1 MASAAPAPASAVP
14 AGAAVPPASAGGAP
28 TAPGTAP
35 AAAAGPLSG
44 AQKAAILMLLLGEE
58 QAADLLRHLTPREV
72 QTLGSAMFSVTDVRQ
87 EQVDAVLDEFIAVA
101 RAMTGVGLGAE
112 TYVREVFTRA
122 LGEDRAASV
131 LARITPSESNQG
143 IEVLQW
149 MDARAIAELVGAEH
163 PQIIAAVLSYLAPEL
178 AADVLEQ
185 LPEPIQP
192 DVVLRIA
199 TLESIP
205 PEAVVELERVLQK
218 QFQASTSMRA
228 SMVGGVQTAARIMN
242 FTRSAS
248 EQRIIRAL
256 FEADEEIGQAIQD
269 KMLTFD
275 HLRTLDDRS
284 LSTLIR
290 AIDGEVL
297 TVALKGTDEK
307 LRARMLAGMTQ
318 RARQVVENEME
329 SLGPVRMSDVQE
341 AQKQILAKARE
352 LAEAGTIVLAV
363 RSDDFV

>member
-1 MASAAPAPASAVP
+1 MSAAVV
-14 AGAAVPPASAGGAP
+14 AAEP
-28 TAPGTAP
+28 T
-35 AAAAGPLSG
+35 AAAGPDLSAPAQGKLSG
-44 AQKAAILMLLLGEE
+44 AQKCAILMLLLGEE
-58 QAADLLRHLTPREV
+58 QAADVLRHLTPREV
-72 QTLGSAMFSVTDVRQ
+72 QTLGSAMFSVADVRQ
-87 EQVDAVLDEFIAVA
+87 DQVDAVLDEFIGIA

-112 TYVREVFTRA
+112 AYVRDVFTRA
-122 LGEDRAASV
+122 LGEDRASSV

-185 LPEPIQP
+185 LAEAVQP
-192 DVVLRIA
+192 DVILRIA
-199 TLESIP
+199 TLEAIP

-228 SMVGGVQTAARIMN
+228 SMVGGVRTAAKIMN

-256 FEADEEIGQAIQD
+256 FEADEDIGQAIQD
-269 KMLTFD
+269 NMLTFD
-275 HLRTLDDRS
+275 HLRVLDDRS
-284 LSTLIR
+284 LQTLMR

-297 TVALKGTDEK
+297 VVALKGTDER
-307 LRARMLAGMTQ
+307 LRGRMLAGMTA
-318 RARQVVENEME
+318 RARQVVESEME
-329 SLGPVRMSDVQE
+329 SLGPVRMSDVQD
-341 AQKQILAKARE
+341 AQKQILSKARE
-352 LAEAGTIVLAV
+352 LAEAGTIVLSV